1 MNPILSWTL
10 RLIPAAILAHTL
22 PFKFSGAEQ
31 SKETFGLLTE
41 RAFGNDSL
49 EALARLGTGT
59 LELVCVILL
68 LVPKYSHKGAVL
80 TIFAMGGALFSHT
93 VFIGFE
99 GSHGTL
105 AFLALIAMVSCFV
118 YLVKSYLSE
127 DPRKP
132 KS

>member
-10 RLIPAAILAHTL
+10 RLIPAIILAQTL
-22 PFKFSGAEQ
+22 PFKFSGAEESQ
-31 SKETFGLLTE
+31 RVFTLLTE

-49 EALARLGTGT
+49 EALARIGTGV

-68 LVPKYSHKGAVL
+68 LIPKFSHKGAIL
-80 TIFAMGGALFSHT
+80 TVFAMGGALLSHAI
-93 VFIGFE
+93 FIGFE

-105 AFLALIAMVSCFV
+105 AFLAFIALVSCIVF
-118 YLVKSYLSE
+118 LIKSYMSE

-132 KS
+132 KH